1 MDFSLSPRSADLRER
16 VRDFI
21 RTEIEPIEHEVH
33 ARIVAA
39 RHSGGDN
46 WSPDPVIEELKA
58 KAREQGLWNL
68 FLPAEHAG
76 RYAADFGTDGGEGLS
91 NVDYAPLA
99 EAMGRSLLAPIVFNS
114 NAPDTGNME
123 VLLRYGTE
131 EQKATWLE
139 PLLRGEIRSAFCM
152 TEPDVASSDATNM
165 EATAVLDGDEV
176 VINGRKWFS
185 TGAGHPDCEIYIFMG
200 LTDPQADRHS
210 RHTMVLVPRDSPGV
224 TIERMLPTMGYYDE
238 PLGHGEISFTD
249 VRVPASNILLGP
261 GRAFEIA
268 QGRLGPGRV
277 HHCMR
282 AIGLAERAL
291 ELACVR
297 IQERTA
303 FGKPLASLGGNR
315 ERIADARIAI
325 NRSRLLVLH
334 AAWLLDQGMSREAL
348 SAVSEIKIEVP
359 NMALG
364 VIDMAIQMHGGAGM
378 TDDFPL
384 AAAWVGA
391 RTLRLADGP
400 DEVHRNV
407 VAKIELGRHQP
418 GGRA

>member
-1 MDFSLSPRSADLRER
+1 MDFSLSPRAADLRDR
-16 VRDFI
+16 VRAFVRD
-21 RTEIEPIEHEVH
+21 EIEPVESDVH
-33 ARIVAA
+33 AHFKAA
-39 RHSGGDN
+39 RESGGDH
-46 WSPDPVIEELKA
+46 WTPPPVIEELKA
-58 KAREQGLWNL
+58 KARAQGLWNL

-76 RYAADFGTDGGEGLS
+76 SYAADFGTDGGVGLS

-99 EAMGRSLLAPIVFNS
+99 EEMGRSMLAPIVFNS

-123 VLLRYGTE
+123 VLLRYGTT
-131 EQKATWLE
+131 EQQQRWLE

-152 TEPDVASSDATNM
+152 TEPAVASSDATNM
-165 EATAVLDGDEV
+165 AATAVLEGDEV
-176 VINGRKWFS
+176 VINGTKWFS
-185 TGAGHPDCEIYIFMG
+185 TGVGHPDCEIFIFMG
-200 LTDPQADRHS
+200 LTDPDADRHS
-210 RHTMVLVPRDSPGV
+210 RHTMVLVPRDTPGV
-224 TIERMLPTMGYYDE
+224 RIERMLPTMGYYDE
-238 PLGHGEISFTD
+238 PLGHGEVSFTD
-249 VRVPASNILLGP
+249 VRVPAANILLGA

-291 ELACVR
+291 ELACQRATDRV
-297 IQERTA
+297 A
-303 FGKPLASLGGNR
+303 FGKPIASLGGNR

-348 SAVSEIKIEVP
+348 SAVSEIKVEVP
-359 NMALG
+359 LMALD
-364 VIDMAIQMHGGAGM
+364 VIDMAIQLHGGAGM

-407 VAKIELGRHQP
+407 VAKIELGKHR
-418 GGRA
+418 